1 MSTPDRRGMLDP
13 ADERLSIR
21 RQCELIGIARS
32 GFYRTAVP
40 IGDADLA
47 VMNRLDALFTDRPF
61 YGSRRMTLQLRHEG
75 HTINRKRVQRLMR
88 RIGIAALGPKPNT
101 SKPAPGHKIYP
112 YLLRDLR
119 IERPNQVWCADITY
133 LPIGRGFLYLVAVM
147 DWSSRAVLS
156 WRLSNTMDASFCVA
170 ALEDALARHGRPEIF
185 NTDQGGASQ
194 RLRHAERVLEWLAE
208 GANSRDAISPAP
220 SSEPASGFRWT
231 DAGAGWTTCSSSGC
245 GAH

>member
-21 RQCELIGIARS
+21 RQCELVGVARS

-40 IGDADLA
+40 TDDAEFAL
-47 VMNRLDALFTDRPF
+47 MKRLDQLFTERPF

-75 HTINRKRVQRLMR
+75 HSINRKRVQRLMR

-112 YLLRDLR
+112 YLLRDLK
-119 IERPNQVWCADITY
+119 IVRPNHVWCADITY

-147 DWSSRAVLS
+147 DRSSRAV
-156 WRLSNTMDASFCVA
+156 
-170 ALEDALARHGRPEIF
+170 
-185 NTDQGGASQ
+185 
-194 RLRHAERVLEWLAE
+194 
-208 GANSRDAISPAP
+208 
-220 SSEPASGFRWT
+220 
-231 DAGAGWTTCSSSGC
+231 
-245 GAH
+245 